1 MTRKD
6 LIALVRRLI
15 ADEQATGFSSGG
27 SMEQP
32 EGTQELLNYLDR
44 SVVEYSRRR
53 SDERDPRFLRDFI
66 PVDGRKVPDDFLF
79 FAGSVPAS
87 VVGGVV
93 RVYGPPLALPARY
106 FARLPYISA
115 YEEQD
120 ELPHRHDDMMQI
132 AALAAVYAL
141 NKQEYNVTQDMAL
154 LGMTVAGGGLD
165 AVQGKQDAE

>member
-1 MTRKD
+1 MTQKG
-6 LIALVRRLI
+6 LVALLRRLI

-44 SVVEYSRRR
+44 AVVEYSRRR
-53 SDERDPRFLRDFI
+53 SGERDPRFLRDFI
-66 PVDGRKVPDDFLF
+66 PVNGEKVPDDFLF
-79 FAGSVPAS
+79 FAGSVPVP

-115 YEEQD
+115 YGEQD
-120 ELPHRHDDMMQI
+120 ELPHRHDDVMQI

-154 LGMTVAGGGLD
+154 LGMTVAGGSPD
-165 AVQGKQDAE
+165 VVQGKQDAE

>member
-1 MTRKD
+1 MTQKG
-6 LIALVRRLI
+6 LVALLRRLI

-44 SVVEYSRRR
+44 AVVEYSRRR
-53 SDERDPRFLRDFI
+53 SGERDPRFLRDFI
-66 PVDGRKVPDDFLF
+66 PVNGEKVPDDFLF
-79 FAGSVPAS
+79 FAGSVPVP

-115 YEEQD
+115 YGEQD
-120 ELPHRHDDMMQI
+120 ELPH
-132 AALAAVYAL
+132 
-141 NKQEYNVTQDMAL
+141 
-154 LGMTVAGGGLD
+154 
-165 AVQGKQDAE
+165 